1 MISAR
6 ISDEGRCLLGMPRRT
21 LAKISLY
28 YLMIIFHVKILFHD
42 IAKILA
48 CPKYGTDHFIPA
60 YSQNICIASL

>member
-48 CPKYGTDHFIPA
+48 CTNYQWHHLIPA
-60 YSQNICIASL
+60 NSQNIWIASL